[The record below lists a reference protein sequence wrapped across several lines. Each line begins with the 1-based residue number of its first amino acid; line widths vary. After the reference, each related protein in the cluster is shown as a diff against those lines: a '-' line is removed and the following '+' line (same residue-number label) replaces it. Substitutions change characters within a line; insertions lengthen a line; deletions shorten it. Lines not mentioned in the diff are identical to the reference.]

1 LLLLDV
7 LKQLNITVGRIMC
20 IVFLFTISKCLDT
33 FEHVIMVKL
42 PNIRSKFG
50 QLINYLLK
58 NIYIYKKT
66 A

>member
-1 LLLLDV
+1 
-7 LKQLNITVGRIMC
+7 MC

-58 NIYIYKKT
+58 DIYIYKKT

>member
-1 LLLLDV
+1 
-7 LKQLNITVGRIMC
+7 MC

-58 NIYIYKKT
+58 NIYIYKKQLKFSKKKPDLKRKQVK
-66 A
+66 